1 MSSRMNSIEE
11 SDKEVADA
19 IKLEIK
25 RQEEGAEMIASE
37 NFVSKA
43 VLQAMGTV
51 LTNKY
56 SEGYPGKRYYGGNE
70 FIDITES
77 LAIERAKKLFDASH
91 ANVQPHAGSQ
101 ANMQAYFTIL
111 KPGDTILGLNLDHGG
126 HLTHGSPVNFSGQMY
141 KIIPYGVNS
150 DSERIEM
157 DEVRELA
164 QKHRPKLIL
173 SGFSAYPRVLDF
185 KKFMDIAKEIDA
197 YHMADI
203 AHIAGLCATGIH
215 QNPMPHCDIVTTTT
229 HKTLRGPRGA
239 MILCQ
244 TEDRLKEKYCPDN
257 KKNLAE
263 RIDFSVFPG
272 TQGGPLDHVI
282 AAKAV
287 AFKEDLEPG
296 FKAYSEQIVMNAAA
310 LAKTLMDGGIKLLSD
325 GTDNHL
331 MLLDV
336 WGSKKVS
343 GKEAE
348 LALDKAH
355 IFTNKNMIPIG
366 PKNKDDMPTD
376 SRGKKVGTPFNPR
389 GVRIGTPALTTR
401 GFKEAEME
409 IIGKLIVK
417 VLDNAKDEGALEDV
431 RKSIL
436 ELCKKFPLYPELG
449 ILK

>member
-1 MSSRMNSIEE
+1 MKRMEDIHEQ
-11 SDKEVADA
+11 DPEVAKA
-19 IKLEIK
+19 IENEIK
-25 RQEEGAEMIASE
+25 RQQEGAEMIASE

-43 VLQAMGTV
+43 VIQAMGTP

-56 SEGYPGKRYYGGNE
+56 SEGYPGKRYYSGNE
-70 FIDITES
+70 FIDITEN
-77 LAIERAKKLFDASH
+77 LAIERAKKLFDAPH
-91 ANVQPHAGSQ
+91 ANVQSHAGSQ
-101 ANMQAYFTIL
+101 ANMQAYFAIL

-126 HLTHGSPVNFSGQMY
+126 HLTHGSPVNFSGKMY
-141 KIIPYGVNS
+141 KIVPYGVNP
-150 DSERIEM
+150 DTERIEM

-164 QKHRPKLIL
+164 QKHKPKLVL
-173 SGFSAYPRVLDF
+173 SGFSAYPRNIDF
-185 KKFMDIAKEIDA
+185 KKFREIAEEVDA

-203 AHIAGLCATGIH
+203 AHIAGLCAAGIH
-215 QNPMPHCDIVTTTT
+215 QNPMPFCDIVTTTT

-244 TEDRLKEKYCPDN
+244 TEDRLKDKYCPDE
-257 KKNLAE
+257 KKNLAQ

-272 TQGGPLDHVI
+272 TQGGPLDHII

-287 AFKEDLEPG
+287 AFKEDLQPD
-296 FKAYSEQIVMNAAA
+296 FKVYCEQIVKNAKA
-310 LAKTLMDGGIKLLSD
+310 LGKTLMDGGIKLLSD

-348 LALDKAH
+348 VALDKAH
-355 IFTNKNMIPIG
+355 LFTNKNMIPIG
-366 PKNKDDMPTD
+366 PTNKDDMPED

-389 GVRIGTPALTTR
+389 GIRIGTPALTTR
-401 GFKEAEME
+401 GFKEPEME
-409 IIGKLIVK
+409 TIGKLMIK
-417 VLDNAKDEGALEDV
+417 VLDDFKNEGVIEDV
-431 RKSIL
+431 KKEVK
-436 ELCKKFPLYPELG
+436 ELCKSFLLYPNLG

>member
-1 MSSRMNSIEE
+1 MDSIDI
-11 SDKEVADA
+11 SDPEIADA
-19 IKLEIK
+19 IKSEIK
-25 RQEEGAEMIASE
+25 RQQEGAELIASE

-43 VLQAMGTV
+43 VLQAMGTP

-56 SEGYPGKRYYGGNE
+56 SEGYPGHRYYGGNE
-70 FIDITES
+70 FIDITEN
-77 LAIERAKKLFDASH
+77 LAIERAKKLFNAPH

-111 KPGDTILGLNLDHGG
+111 NPSDTILGLNLDHGG
-126 HLTHGSPVNFSGQMY
+126 HLTHGSPVNFSGKMY
-141 KIIPYGVNS
+141 KIVPYGI
-150 DSERIEM
+150 DPDTERIDM
-157 DEVRELA
+157 NIVRELA
-164 QKHRPKLIL
+164 EKHRPKLIL
-173 SGFSAYPRVLDF
+173 SGFSAYPRLLDF
-185 KKFMDIAKEIDA
+185 KKFMDIAKEVDA

-203 AHIAGLCATGIH
+203 AHIAGLCASGVH
-215 QNPMPHCDIVTTTT
+215 QNPMPHSDIVTTTT

-257 KKNLAE
+257 KKNLAQ

-272 TQGGPLDHVI
+272 TQGGPLDHII

-287 AFKEDLEPG
+287 AFKEDLEPEY
-296 FKAYSEQIVMNAAA
+296 KTYCEKIIKNAKV
-310 LAKTLMDGGIKLLSD
+310 LAQTLMDNGIKLVSD

-336 WGSKKVS
+336 WKSKKVS

-355 IFTNKNMIPIG
+355 IFTNKNMVSTPAG
-366 PKNKDDMPTD
+366 ELPLD

-389 GVRIGTPALTTR
+389 GIRIGTPALTTR
-401 GFKEAEME
+401 GLGEGEME
-409 IIGKLIVK
+409 TIGKLLVK
-417 VLDNAKDEGALEDV
+417 VLDNFQDQGILDEVKRDIIDL
-431 RKSIL
+431 S
-436 ELCKKFPLYPELG
+436 KKFPLYPNLG

>member
-1 MSSRMNSIEE
+1 MERMQDIEKFDPE
-11 SDKEVADA
+11 ISTA
-19 IKLEIK
+19 IKKEIK
-25 RQEEGAEMIASE
+25 RQQEGAEMIASE

-43 VLQAMGTV
+43 VLQAMGTP

-56 SEGYPGKRYYGGNE
+56 SEGYPGHRYYGGNE
-70 FIDITES
+70 FIDISEA
-77 LAIERAKKLFDASH
+77 LAIERAKKLFKADH
-91 ANVQPHAGSQ
+91 ANVQSHAGSQ

-111 KPGDTILGLNLDHGG
+111 EPGDTILGLNLDHGG

-141 KIIPYGVNS
+141 KIVPYGVNK

-157 DEVRELA
+157 DEVRSLA
-164 QKHRPKLIL
+164 EKHKPKLIL
-173 SGFSAYPRVLDF
+173 SGFSAYPRDLDF
-185 KKFMDIAKEIDA
+185 KKFMDIAKEVDA
-197 YHMADI
+197 YHMADV
-203 AHIAGLCATGIH
+203 AHIAGLCVSGVH

-239 MILCQ
+239 MILCSK
-244 TEDRLKEKYCPDN
+244 EDRLKEKYCPDN
-257 KKNLAE
+257 KKNLAA

-287 AFKEDLEPG
+287 AFKEDLQPD
-296 FKAYSEQIVMNAAA
+296 FKVYCKQIVKNATE

-348 LALDKAH
+348 VALDKAH
-355 IFTNKNMIPIG
+355 IFVNKNMIPIG
-366 PKNKDDMPTD
+366 PTDKEEMPSD

-401 GFKEAEME
+401 GFKEGEME
-409 IIGKLIVK
+409 AIGKLIVK
-417 VLDNAKDEGALEDV
+417 VLDDPKEGVINSV
-431 RKSIL
+431 RKDVN
-436 ELCKKFPLYPELG
+436 ELVKKFPLYPDLG

>member
-1 MSSRMNSIEE
+1 MSSRMDDIEIN
-11 SDKEVADA
+11 DPEVANV
-19 IKLEIK
+19 IKSEIK
-25 RQEEGAEMIASE
+25 RQQEGAELIASE

-43 VLQAMGTV
+43 VLQAMGTP

-56 SEGYPGKRYYGGNE
+56 SEGYPGHRYYGGNE
-70 FIDITES
+70 FIDITEN
-77 LAIERAKKLFDASH
+77 LAIERAKKLFNAPH

-111 KPGDTILGLNLDHGG
+111 NPGDTILGLSLDQGG
-126 HLTHGSPVNFSGQMY
+126 HLTHGSPVNFSGKMY
-141 KIIPYGVNS
+141 NIVPYGL
-150 DSERIEM
+150 DPDTERIDM
-157 DEVRELA
+157 KEVKELA
-164 QKHRPKLIL
+164 EKHRPKLIL
-173 SGFSAYPRVLDF
+173 SGFSAYPRLLDF
-185 KKFMDIAKEIDA
+185 KKFMDIAKEVDA

-203 AHIAGLCATGIH
+203 AHIAGLCASGVH

-272 TQGGPLDHVI
+272 TQGGPLDHII

-287 AFKEDLEPG
+287 AFKEDLEPEY
-296 FKAYSEQIVMNAAA
+296 KTYCEKIVKNAKV
-310 LAKTLMDGGIKLLSD
+310 LAQTLMDNGIKLVSD

-336 WGSKKVS
+336 WESKKVS

-355 IFTNKNMIPIG
+355 LFTNKNMVPHPAG
-366 PKNKDDMPTD
+366 ELPLD

-389 GVRIGTPALTTR
+389 GIRIGTPALTTR
-401 GFKEAEME
+401 GMGEEEME
-409 IIGKLIVK
+409 TIGKMIVK
-417 VLDNAKDEGALEDV
+417 VLDNFQDQGVLDEVKRDIMDL
-431 RKSIL
+431 S
-436 ELCKKFPLYPELG
+436 KKFPLYPGLS